1 MSKFLR
7 LFIAVKVSSTPSLRK
22 VLKHLE
28 AMGRPVKPVSADN
41 LHLTLKFLGDT
52 DPTRL
57 PEICHAVSGTVD
69 GETAFE
75 TDIVGLGA
83 FPRIQRPSVV
93 WAGLEN
99 GEPLIRIA
107 EFLEILLSEL
117 GFHPE
122 QKPFHPHLTLARIKS
137 KPPGE
142 LAELLNE
149 NQTTNFGV
157 ASISSVELFQSEL
170 QPNGPQY
177 TVLAS
182 AKLTDHDF

>member
-1 MSKFLR
+1 MSQSVR
-7 LFIAVKVSSTPSLRK
+7 LFIAVKVPSTPSLQK

-28 AMGRPVKPVSADN
+28 AMGRPVKPVSSDN
-41 LHLTLKFLGDT
+41 LHLTLKFLGET
-52 DPTRL
+52 NPTRI
-57 PEICHAVSGTVD
+57 PEISQAISGAVD
-69 GETAFE
+69 GEKTFE
-75 TDIVGLGA
+75 TRIVGLGA

-99 GEPLIRIA
+99 GEPLRRIA
-107 EFLEILLSEL
+107 EFLETKLSEL

-137 KPPGE
+137 KPPPE

-149 NQTTNFGV
+149 NPATDFGV
-157 ASISSVELFQSEL
+157 VSISSVELFQSEL
-170 QPNGPQY
+170 QPNGPRY

-182 AKLTDHDF
+182 AELTGR